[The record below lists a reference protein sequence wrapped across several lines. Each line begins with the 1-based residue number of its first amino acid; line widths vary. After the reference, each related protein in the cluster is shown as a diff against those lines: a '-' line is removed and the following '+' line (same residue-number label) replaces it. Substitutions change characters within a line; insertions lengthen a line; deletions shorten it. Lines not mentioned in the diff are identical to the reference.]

1 MWLGGDELAGRQ
13 AGIRFRTIYVHVY
26 VSYVYYIYRHQMICI
41 ISAYIHIHVQTGAMF
56 TIYIDIIWHVSY
68 LRIYVYMC
76 RLASAFGLSMYIY
89 TYNVFAT
96 QIDYTRQIPLK
107 MLPPKNPPNP
117 ETQNLRYK
125 FKLNQN
131 LTLCLYSKIP
141 RNLSFLISWFS
152 GCIIFS
158 WNCHIYIYVY
168 IYIRCLLHR

>member
-26 VSYVYYIYRHQMICI
+26 VSYVYYIDRHQMICI

-107 MLPPKNPPNP
+107 MLPPQKSTESRNPKFTVQIQIKSKSHF
-117 ETQNLRYK
+117 ESVQQNTEESEFFNLVVFGMHY
-125 FKLNQN
+125 FQLKLSYIYI
-131 LTLCLYSKIP
+131 C
-141 RNLSFLISWFS
+141 
-152 GCIIFS
+152 
-158 WNCHIYIYVY
+158 IYIYKMFTT
-168 IYIRCLLHR
+168 